1 MNNEVALALSYATG
15 LPPRDQVLLA
25 REWQT
30 PQAMAR
36 SSKEEVERYLGRRL
50 MKEWRPG
57 NFLGSL
63 ARDQRVWDQYRVR
76 WLTIDDPRYPVDLR
90 NIYDPPLVLFY
101 RGNPPVSE
109 EFLLGV
115 VGTRRPSNAAHEEAY
130 NFGRQCAA
138 LGVGVVSGLAYGIDS
153 AVHAGL
159 VSAGGRGICVLGS
172 GVCVIAPQGNR
183 ALAGSLVQNGGCIVS
198 EYPPLEGGA
207 QYRYIQRNRIIS
219 GLSKGVVIVEAPEGS
234 GALYTLDF
242 ALEQGREVALHQ
254 VGLTPGSRGEA
265 MRLLRNSGATVI
277 ASIQELRPC
286 FS

>member
-30 PQAMAR
+30 TQAMAT
-36 SSKEEVERYLGRRL
+36 STKEDVERFLGRHL
-50 MKEWRPG
+50 SKDWRPRD
-57 NFLGSL
+57 FLGFL
-63 ARDQRVWDQYRVR
+63 ARDQRIWNQYRVG
-76 WLTIDDPRYPVDLR
+76 WFTIDDPGYPGDLR
-90 NIYDPPLVLFY
+90 SIYDPPLVLFY
-101 RGNPPVSE
+101 RGIPPGPD

-115 VGTRRPSNAAHEEAY
+115 VGTRRPSNAAHEAAY
-130 NFGRQCAA
+130 DFGRQCAA
-138 LGVGVVSGLAYGIDS
+138 LGIGVVSGLAYGIDG
-153 AVHAGL
+153 AVHSGL

-183 ALAGSLVQNGGCIVS
+183 ALAGSLVRNGGCIVS

-219 GLSKGVVIVEAPEGS
+219 GLSKGVVIVEAPGGS

-254 VGLTPGSRGEA
+254 VGLAPGARGDA
-265 MRLLRNSGATVI
+265 MRLLRDSGAPVI